1 MKKNLLFLFFV
12 LSACFTACDKAEQ
25 PSIVLYPSNATYEIN
40 GTSYTAKQGTLK
52 DLNGTAQTSFSNIE
66 GYSSLVIFTLQN
78 DQHTFTAVLRKP
90 NSTAFLAVGDELPLS
105 HASQYE
111 DGSITDDGKNSII
124 TFREGTAT
132 KAYRSLPVPINDEG
146 KVSYFKVTRNDD
158 QYFEG
163 TFEFVYG
170 EPAVLKKNADG
181 TSTIIK
187 AATPK
192 QIIRNG
198 KISIRKQRI

>member
-1 MKKNLLFLFFV
+1 MKKTVLFLFIALFAG
-12 LSACFTACDKAEQ
+12 LTACDKTEQ
-25 PSIVLYPSNATYEIN
+25 PNIVLYPSTANYEIN
-40 GTSYTAKQGTLK
+40 GANYTAKQGIVRS
-52 DLNGTAQTSFSNIE
+52 LNGEPHVSFAYVENQASRI
-66 GYSSLVIFTLQN
+66 IFTLQN
-78 DQHTFTAVLRKP
+78 EQHTLIFSLCKP
-90 NSTAFLAVGDELPLS
+90 TGTFLAVGDELALS
-105 HASQYE
+105 HSDHYE
-111 DGSITDDGKNSII
+111 NGII
-124 TFREGTAT
+124 ESNNKTSFVVFRDGTAPNS
-132 KAYRSLPVPINDEG
+132 YRSLPMLINSEG

-181 TSTIIK
+181 TSTIVK